1 VDLVILQVV
10 ELSDEAQV
18 RPPCLPIF
26 FILALF
32 RKNFMFR
39 PLEDL
44 IPFLDPLLGVIAC
57 GAEVT
62 RLGATGCGAEVPT
75 ALASED

>member
-1 VDLVILQVV
+1 
-10 ELSDEAQV
+10 
-18 RPPCLPIF
+18 
-26 FILALF
+26 
-32 RKNFMFR
+32 MFR

-62 RLGATGCGAEVPT
+62 RLGVTGCGAEVPA